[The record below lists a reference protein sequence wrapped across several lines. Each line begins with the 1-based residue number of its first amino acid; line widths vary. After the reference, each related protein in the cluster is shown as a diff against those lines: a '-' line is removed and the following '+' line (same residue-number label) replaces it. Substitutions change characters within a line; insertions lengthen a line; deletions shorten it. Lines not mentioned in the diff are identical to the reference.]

1 MGAGGGLSVWFLAA
15 ATFGSGHEISYSWL
29 DAIRIWLINSNLFQG
44 YVQVSG
50 FTQNPWPDQ
59 EHAVVG
65 FLLGFTI
72 YAILGAYGAWRLGKA
87 HTVPALC
94 SALMLL
100 MLVCW
105 SLSGLTFFL
114 DRWHVP
120 FLLILAFTGVLSA
133 QSTLSDH
140 FYHLIG
146 RNNTPASAPTPAQ
159 TVLASKS
166 QRIILVA
173 ANGGGIQAAA
183 WTAQVL
189 AGLKQEFGSIFT
201 DSLRLISSVSGG
213 SLGAAYFVY
222 SLSDPEL
229 ARDPAEAATLSS
241 LDEVAWGLAWT
252 DLFRAVL
259 PWLFG
264 RIMGRGRAL
273 EKAWCLNSAEN
284 KSRGSRMDWPLSD
297 WNNHVANGT
306 LPAVIL
312 NATVAETGERLL
324 LATTRLDRDHSTG
337 RARLDAADLHRVNG
351 EDLDVAVV
359 TAARLSASFPY
370 VTPAARSDAPGPH
383 PHIVDGGY
391 FDNYG
396 MFNSS

>member
-1 MGAGGGLSVWFLAA
+1 
-15 ATFGSGHEISYSWL
+15 
-29 DAIRIWLINSNLFQG
+29 
-44 YVQVSG
+44 
-50 FTQNPWPDQ
+50 
-59 EHAVVG
+59 
-65 FLLGFTI
+65 
-72 YAILGAYGAWRLGKA
+72 
-87 HTVPALC
+87 
-94 SALMLL
+94 
-100 MLVCW
+100 
-105 SLSGLTFFL
+105 
-114 DRWHVP
+114 
-120 FLLILAFTGVLSA
+120 
-133 QSTLSDH
+133 
-140 FYHLIG
+140 
-146 RNNTPASAPTPAQ
+146 
-159 TVLASKS
+159 
-166 QRIILVA
+166 
-173 ANGGGIQAAA
+173 
-183 WTAQVL
+183 
-189 AGLKQEFGSIFT
+189 
-201 DSLRLISSVSGG
+201 LISSVSGG

-264 RIMGRGRAL
+264 RVMGRGRAL

-284 KSRGSRMDWPLSD
+284 ISRGSRMDQPLSD
-297 WNNHVANGT
+297 WNKRVADGT

-396 MFNSS
+396 MSTLVEWLDEALTSTETVSSVLVLQIHGAPVQDDQPELRHEKNRGWFYQAIAPLTTLAAVREAGQIAHNDIELEQLQEKWYAQGTPIHSVTFEFPDPNTPLSWHLTSKDSKVIADVWQGKFDPILCRFDQRLLKKIQEHKRQVGAFLEGSDSLGCSCPKCRSDRGLRPIAEAAIA